1 MKKSLIMIAFVGAL
15 VLALPAWAQE
25 GEGQPAPGPTQQTI
39 EVDRGPR
46 APRHLEP
53 KHGVRPGP
61 ETGEDEDP
69 AYEPGDPLELLG
81 DRRATTVPSQ
91 VASPSSGGLTL
102 GAGGSGASTLA
113 AAGRFGGAVSSFDQD
128 ARRGIRQLIRQ
139 LEGN

>member
-1 MKKSLIMIAFVGAL
+1 MRKSLTMIAFVGAL

-46 APRHLEP
+46 APRHLQP

-61 ETGEDEDP
+61 ETGEDKDP
-69 AYEPGDPLELLG
+69 AYEPGDPLELLA
-81 DRRATTVPSQ
+81 DHRATTVPSQ
-91 VASPSSGGLTL
+91 E
-102 GAGGSGASTLA
+102 